1 MATAASARAMG
12 RAGASRCTN
21 MHGKAMSTEATLAGY
36 GTGDCAR
43 SAAPPLFGKN
53 AQDYC
58 VSAPGLWTAGE
69 LSILATRAGT
79 NAKCMTWRVLA

>member
-1 MATAASARAMG
+1 MLVLDPGGAHVSG
-12 RAGASRCTN
+12 RSRVRNNVTPVPR
-21 MHGKAMSTEATLAGY
+21 TEATLAGY